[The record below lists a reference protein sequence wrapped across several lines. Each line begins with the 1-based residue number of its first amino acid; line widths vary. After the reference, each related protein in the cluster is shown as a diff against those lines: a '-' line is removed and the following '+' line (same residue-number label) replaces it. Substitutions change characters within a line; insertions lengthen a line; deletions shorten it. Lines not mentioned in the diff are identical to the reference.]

1 MQLSEGWLVGQKY
14 VLKETGT
21 SVSEES
27 MLAMVAEGRF
37 AREDFQTQGSVDE
50 DNNSTLPDQ
59 R

>member
-1 MQLSEGWLVGQKY
+1 MGQKY